1 MKKIFLLL
9 LLCSCGRL
17 GLPTPENRVK
27 NISYYKDPRTGL
39 CFVDNEMTAG
49 QVGVTDDIFSYV
61 PCTPEV
67 EKLIGK

>member
-1 MKKIFLLL
+1 MA
-9 LLCSCGRL
+9 S
-17 GLPTPENRVK
+17 PENHIK

-39 CFVDNEMTAG
+39 CFVDNEMTTG
-49 QVGVTDDIFSYV
+49 QLAVTYDIFSYV